1 MLNQNIVK
9 SKTAKVSCDGDEG
22 SGGHPRIYLN
32 IKPKIGF
39 IVCPY
44 CSKKF
49 ELE

>member
-32 IKPKIGF
+32 IKPEIGF